1 MATRN
6 ELKTAFKA
14 ALMPADPSKF
24 SAVDANEAAINA
36 ILETYELDKASAR
49 EIRARQA
56 EVFAIMEEVIEEI
69 LPAQVT
75 NIVGGFVETK
85 TFARDARPIFEIK
98 GLGKKRARLGIVEG
112 ARGGI
117 YKARRLD
124 NKSME
129 VSTKVWTVSVYV
141 TLEDIILGTYSL
153 ADLMANIVEGFTE
166 KIYIESVKA
175 LRTAK
180 TVAPKANISGGNG
193 FDGAEVDRLIAIAKQ
208 YGDAIIMG
216 FGPAIA
222 KINNGTGWDT
232 NPGVA
237 VADVDDIRNAGF
249 VTKYHGVPVVELPN
263 YLVDNNN
270 AEWVFKPGDLFI
282 LPAASKPVKAA
293 MVGDL
298 RIVETPHASGS
309 AEQNAHRIMG
319 IGLMLA
325 NDVCVYTDESFD
337 AEDSAYKGLN

>member
-14 ALMPADPSKF
+14 ALMPKDPSKF
-24 SAVDANEAAINA
+24 SNADANEAAINA
-36 ILETYELDKASAR
+36 ILETYELTNASAR

-69 LPAQVT
+69 LPAQIT

-85 TFARDARPIFEIK
+85 TFARDAKPIFEIK
-98 GLGKKRARLGIVEG
+98 GLGKRRARLGILEG

-141 TLEDIILGTYSL
+141 TLEDIILGTYTL
-153 ADLMANIVEGFTE
+153 AELMANIVEGFTE
-166 KIYIESVKA
+166 KIYIESVRA

-180 TVAPKANISGGNG
+180 SVAPGANYGEGNG
-193 FDGAEVDRLIAIAKQ
+193 FDGAEVDRLISIAKQ
-208 YGDAIIMG
+208 YGDAVIMG
-216 FGPAIA
+216 FRPAIA

-232 NPGVA
+232 NPNIS
-237 VADVDDIRNAGF
+237 VDDMNDVRNAGF

-263 YLVDNNN
+263 YLMDNNN
-270 AEWVFKPGDLFI
+270 AEWVFKAGDLFI
-282 LPAASKPVKAA
+282 LPVASRPVKVA

-298 RIVETPHASGS
+298 RIVEDPHPSGS
-309 AEQNAHRIMG
+309 VEQNAHRIMG
-319 IGLMLA
+319 LGLMLA
-325 NDVCVYTDESFD
+325 NDVCIYTDLDVANS
-337 AEDSAYKGLN
+337 EDYKGNY